1 MYAHYE
7 RMVENMKF
15 ELGEVAA
22 SGMKFSVTLDEYS
35 SIANRRFLNV
45 NVHSHKKFWNLGMLK
60 FLSKGVWTLMT
71 PDVITSNEVL
81 G

>member
-45 NVHSHKKFWNLGMLK
+45 NVHSHKKFWNLGMLRLQGSMDSDRPQVSLQAMK
-60 FLSKGVWTLMT
+60 F
-71 PDVITSNEVL
+71 
-81 G
+81 